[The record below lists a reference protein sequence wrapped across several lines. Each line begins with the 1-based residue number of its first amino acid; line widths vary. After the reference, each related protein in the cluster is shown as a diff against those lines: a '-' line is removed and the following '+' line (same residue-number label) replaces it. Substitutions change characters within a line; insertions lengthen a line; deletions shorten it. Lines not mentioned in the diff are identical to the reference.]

1 MAKPDKV
8 ENKIENKD
16 QKVEKSSK
24 KVNKSSYSKKKK
36 TKKNILNGIAYVQST
51 FNNTIISIADTNGN
65 VVSWAS
71 AGQKGFKGS
80 RKSTPYAAQVA
91 ADSAAAK
98 ALEYGMKTL
107 SVEVKGPGSGRE
119 TALRALQARGFK
131 ILSIKDTTPMPHNG
145 TRPPIKPS
153 KLDVKISEDL
163 TKATIVAEPLEKG
176 YGLTLGNSLRRILLS
191 SIRGAAVNSIQ
202 IDGVLHEFTSI
213 KGVREDVTDIVL
225 NVKSLALKSLSEGT
239 KKLVLDAK
247 GPGEIKASDI
257 TPTADVEIL
266 NPDLVICNLD
276 EKTNFH
282 MEMNINTG
290 KGYVPAELNKPEEP
304 PLGLIAIDSLYSP
317 VKKVSYSV
325 STAREGKALDYDKL
339 TMIVETNGSISAED
353 AVAYSA
359 RIFQDQLK
367 MFVNF
372 DEPVE
377 APIKEVSSE
386 PEFNKNLLRKVDEL
400 ELSVRSMNCLKN
412 DNIIYI
418 GDLVQKSEGEML
430 RTPNFGRKSLNEIKE
445 VLTAMS
451 LYLGMEIPNWPPDN
465 IAEMSKKLE
474 EAI

>member
-1 MAKPDKV
+1 M
-8 ENKIENKD
+8 E
-16 QKVEKSSK
+16 
-24 KVNKSSYSKKKK
+24 
-36 TKKNILNGIAYVQST
+36 T
-51 FNNTIISIADTNGN
+51 
-65 VVSWAS
+65 
-71 AGQKGFKGS
+71 
-80 RKSTPYAAQVA
+80 
-91 ADSAAAK
+91 
-98 ALEYGMKTL
+98 
-107 SVEVKGPGSGRE
+107 VEVNTKNWKK
-119 TALRALQARGFK
+119 L
-131 ILSIKDTTPMPHNG
+131 
-145 TRPPIKPS
+145 IKPT
-153 KLDVKISEDL
+153 KLDVQLSED
-163 TKATIVAEPLEKG
+163 KSYAKIIAEPLEKG

-191 SIRGAAVNSIQ
+191 SIRGTAVTAIQ

-225 NVKSLALKSLSEGT
+225 NIKSLALKSSSENS

-247 GPGEIKASDI
+247 GPGEIKASNITSVADI
-257 TPTADVEIL
+257 EIL
-266 NPDLVICNLD
+266 NPDLIICNLD
-276 EKTNFH
+276 ENTNFH
-282 MEMNINTG
+282 MEMTVGTG
-290 KGYVPAELNKPEEP
+290 KGYVSADMNKPEEP
-304 PLGLIAIDSLYSP
+304 PLGLIPIDSLFSP

-339 TMIVETNGSISAED
+339 TMEVVTNGSISAED

-359 RIFQDQLK
+359 RIFQDQLG

-372 DEPVE
+372 DEPQETIVIE
-377 APIKEVSSE
+377 QSKE

-445 VLTAMS
+445 VLTGMS

-465 IAEMSKKLE
+465 IAELSKKLE